1 MGVAMA
7 VTDRSAR
14 GRAGAGTASWIV
26 AVLLGIAFPG
36 TSPAQSDLPNLRPFQ
51 PDGWS
56 DAIVVSNIQD
66 TNTDTLELNATDKL
80 YVDFAVINS
89 ATASTTTPFRIEL
102 FLNGRS
108 WEVFEV
114 LSPLDSQVYRFRED
128 YPVRR
133 LGIGAHTLRIVADAG
148 EAVSESDE
156 SDNEYTRTII
166 VTGDCVP
173 LTTKVSPR
181 EAGILLP
188 NRDPTCGGS
197 TVSTSSLMV
206 HDESPRLPPGKLDI
220 GGAPI
225 EEARRAKAL
234 AALRSRVQ
242 SEGRVRVIVGLRTR
256 GLPVAAAAAGS
267 GQAETRAGPIAQAQ
281 QALEVR
287 MSSHEVT
294 SIRRFRYIPY
304 VAMEVDEAA
313 LEALASDP
321 EVVSIEANG
330 VVKPLLA
337 ESTALIGAPHAWEQG
352 YDGSGQVIAILDTG
366 VDKDHPFLEGKVVSE
381 ACYSGGGDA
390 ESSVCP
396 GGVTESTGPGSAA
409 PCSASDCFHGT
420 AMAGVAAGRGTDFSG
435 VAPGAQIIAIQ
446 TATLCGGDCV
456 ELHDSDWIAGL
467 ERVFD
472 LSASFDIA
480 AVNMSFG
487 GRIFSEECDGEHPAA
502 KAALDRVRAAGIAPI
517 ASSGN
522 DGSETGINNPACIST
537 AISVG
542 STGDGSSITSPDA
555 VSNFSNSSP
564 FLDLLAPG
572 ASITTSTLDNEFS
585 SYDGTSLSAP
595 HVAGAWAVMKSKAP
609 NASVGEILTILNNT
623 GIPIADPKN
632 DVIKPRI
639 QVDAALDAVIPE
651 HSYSSGTLLSLT
663 PHPNPGFRFK
673 HWRGCES
680 SPGNRCVVEI
690 DQSSDITAFFEPMAD
705 SYPDLVTSSLTGPST
720 ATIGSTASVSADI
733 RNQGPANAG
742 PFRLGLYL
750 SADATITTEDTWF
763 AACSYEEGLL
773 AGESET
779 CSRSFPIPPRVRP
792 GRYTLGAIVDDLDRV
807 AEKSETNNSRVAE
820 SGPMDVLAPR
830 ILSRSFVPV
839 ILSAEGRRGSF
850 FTSEL
855 TLTNRGSTTAA
866 IHYDYTASFGG
877 GSGTAVDFLEPGRQR
892 VIPDAIAYLKSLGVP
907 IGEGSAGGTLAVHA
921 FNLSAASDA
930 AATVRVTTPVEEGS
944 ARAGLAFPG
953 VRPEG
958 LLSGPAFIAG
968 LRQNSRDRSNLAVQ
982 NAGDPGQGSLTLRV
996 TVFSGDPA
1004 APGRSEVLPD
1014 RTLPPGGFHQ
1024 YNGILEVAGF
1034 DNGYVKVERIEGT
1047 APYYAYGV
1055 INDQANSDGSFVFP
1069 VRAASLAG
1077 KRGQTLP
1084 VIIETRDFTSELAVT
1099 NFSRV
1104 AKTVDFRL
1112 VADAV
1117 ETADDTARFS
1127 LRLQAG
1133 EQRILPGIIDWMR
1146 RRGVAGIGGADRAL
1160 AGALF
1165 ARVESGDMSGIV
1177 IGARTGSSDGRGG
1190 QYGLFYN
1197 GVPNG
1202 AASVETAWIYGL
1214 QQNEENRSNL
1224 ALVNTGEVDDGDS
1237 VFGIDL
1243 YDGDTSLLV
1252 RTITTQPLPARRWR
1266 QINAILAD
1274 HAPGTTQGYVRIRQ
1288 TSGNNPFL
1296 AYGVVND
1303 GGAPGQ
1309 RSGDGAYVPARK

>member
-1 MGVAMA
+1 MDVAMEIRQQSIFGK
-7 VTDRSAR
+7 D
-14 GRAGAGTASWIV
+14 GPKTATWIV
-26 AVLLGIAFPG
+26 AVLLGITFPG
-36 TSPAQSDLPNLRPFQ
+36 TFPAQSDLPNLRPFQ

-56 DAIVVSNIQD
+56 DAIVVSNTQD
-66 TNTDTLELNATDKL
+66 TNSDSLELNAADKL

-89 ATASTTTPFRIEL
+89 GTASTTEGFRIEL

-133 LGIGAHTLRIVADAG
+133 LGVGAHTLRIVADPG

-166 VTGDCVP
+166 VKGDCFP
-173 LTTKVSPR
+173 LTTRVSPR
-181 EAGILLP
+181 AAGILLP

-197 TVSTSSLMV
+197 TVSTSSLAV
-206 HDESPRLPPGKLDI
+206 QNESPRQPPGRLDI

-225 EEARRAKAL
+225 ERARRDRAF
-234 AALRSRVQ
+234 AALGLRVQ

-256 GLPVAAAAAGS
+256 GQPVASAAAGS
-267 GQAETRAGPIAQAQ
+267 RQAQTPAGPIARAQ
-281 QALEVR
+281 QALAVR
-287 MSSHEVT
+287 MSGHHVSST
-294 SIRRFRYIPY
+294 RRFRFIPY
-304 VAMEVDEAA
+304 VAMEVDKAA

-321 EVVSIEANG
+321 EVVSIEVDG
-330 VVKPLLA
+330 VSKPLLA
-337 ESTALIGAPHAWEQG
+337 ESTALIGAPYAWEQG

-366 VDKDHPFLEGKVVSE
+366 VDKDHPFLQGKVVSE
-381 ACYSGGGDA
+381 ACYSGGG
-390 ESSVCP
+390 EEGSSVCP

-420 AMAGVAAGRGTDFSG
+420 AMAGVASGRGTDFSG
-435 VAPGAQIIAIQ
+435 VARGAQIIAIQ
-446 TATLCGGDCV
+446 SASLCGGDCV
-456 ELHDSDWIAGL
+456 ELHTSDWIAGL
-467 ERVFD
+467 ERVLE
-472 LSASFDIA
+472 LSASFNIA

-487 GRIFSEECDGEHPAA
+487 GAVFSEECDAEFPAA

-517 ASSGN
+517 AASGN
-522 DGSETGINNPACIST
+522 DSSETGINDPACISS

-542 STGDGSSITSPDA
+542 STDDGSGDTTADA
-555 VSNFSNSSP
+555 VSDFSNSSP
-564 FLDLLAPG
+564 LLDLLAPG
-572 ASITTSTLDNEFS
+572 NSITTSTLENEFEA
-585 SYDGTSLSAP
+585 YTGTSLSVP

-623 GIPIADPKN
+623 GIPIADPRN

-663 PHPNPGFRFK
+663 AHPNPGFRFK
-673 HWRGCES
+673 NWQGCES
-680 SPGNRCVVEI
+680 SPGNQCVVEI

-705 SYPDLVTSSLTGPST
+705 SYPDLITTSLTGPST
-720 ATIGSTASVSADI
+720 ATIGDTALISAGI

-750 SADATITTEDTWF
+750 SADTTITSDDTWF
-763 AACSYEEGLL
+763 AACSYESGLL

-807 AEKSETNNSRVAE
+807 AENSETNNARVAE

-866 IHYDYTASFGG
+866 IHYDYTASFGE
-877 GSGTAVDFLEPGRQR
+877 GSGTAVDSLEPGRQR
-892 VIPDAIAYLKSLGVP
+892 VVPNAIAYLKSLGIP
-907 IGEGSAGGTLAVHA
+907 IGEGSAGGTLAVHV
-921 FNLSAASDA
+921 FNLSSASDA
-930 AATVRVTTPVEEGS
+930 AATVRVTTPVEDGS

-953 VRPEG
+953 VRPDG
-958 LLSGPAFIAG
+958 LLSGPAFITG
-968 LRQNSRDRSNLAVQ
+968 LRQNSQDRSNLAVQ
-982 NAGDPGQGSLTLRV
+982 NAGGFGQGSLTLRV

-1024 YNGILEVAGF
+1024 YNGILDMAGF

-1055 INDQANSDGSFVFP
+1055 INDNTNSDGSFVFP

-1077 KRGQTLP
+1077 KKEQTLP
-1084 VIIETRDFTSELAVT
+1084 VIIETRDFTSELTVT
-1099 NFSRV
+1099 NFARV
-1104 AKTVDFRL
+1104 AKTVDFRF
-1112 VADAV
+1112 VAHAV
-1117 ETADDTARFS
+1117 TTVDDTARFS

-1146 RRGVAGIGGADRAL
+1146 RRGVAGIGAANRAFV
-1160 AGALF
+1160 GALF
-1165 ARVESGDMSGIV
+1165 ATVESGDMSGIV
-1177 IGARTGSSDGRGG
+1177 LGARTGSPDRRGG

-1197 GVPNG
+1197 AVPNG
-1202 AASVETAWIYGL
+1202 SALVESGWIYGL

-1224 ALVNTGEVDDGDS
+1224 ALVNTGGVDSSPS
-1237 VFGIDL
+1237 VFEIDI
-1243 YDGDTSLLV
+1243 YDGDTGLLV
-1252 RTITTQPLPARRWR
+1252 RTITTQSLPALRWR
-1266 QINAILAD
+1266 QVNAILAD
-1274 HAPGTTQGYVRIRQ
+1274 HAPGTTQGYVRVRQ
-1288 TSGNNPFL
+1288 VSGSNPFL
-1296 AYGVVND
+1296 AYGVIND
-1303 GGAPGQ
+1303 GGAPGE
-1309 RSGDGAYVPARK
+1309 RSGDGAYVPARE